1 MPQVQ
6 VIQPIQ
12 QQPKRLRV
20 AAYAR
25 VSSDSGSAELAV
37 RAGGLLHPLDT
48 GKPQLGVRWNLH

>member
-12 QQPKRLRV
+12 QQPKRLRGGLCP
-20 AAYAR
+20 R
-25 VSSDSGSAELAV
+25 QQRFRGSAKLAG